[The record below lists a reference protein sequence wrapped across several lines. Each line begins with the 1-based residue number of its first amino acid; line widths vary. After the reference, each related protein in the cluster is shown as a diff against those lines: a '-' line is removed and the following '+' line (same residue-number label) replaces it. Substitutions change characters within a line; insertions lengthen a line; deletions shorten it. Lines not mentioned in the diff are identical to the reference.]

1 MAKRVNEG
9 IPVNTAEMLAIMLAL
24 QWAEETKKMLIKKII
39 IMICS
44 DCSSSLVTLQF
55 SHSERWKRHS
65 KRSKTSTF
73 LSSDWPVG
81 SFSMGTSTQERHPIA
96 VKGTHEVARTAARYS
111 WYTAE

>member
-1 MAKRVNEG
+1 MAKRVNEE
-9 IPVNTAEMLAIMLAL
+9 IPVNTGEMLAIMLAL

-39 IMICS
+39 MICS
-44 DCSSSLVTLQF
+44 DCGSSLVSLQF

-81 SFSMGTSTQERHPIA
+81 SFSMGTST
-96 VKGTHEVARTAARYS
+96 
-111 WYTAE
+111 